1 MGEGRETASLFS
13 MSDNIIQCRIS
24 LVKVE
29 NRFRKDFGDIDSLA
43 ASIAELGLL
52 QPIGIDSSYRLV
64 FGERRLR
71 ACQAL
76 GMEKIPART
85 VHLDSILKGELAEN
99 EFRKDFTHSERV
111 AIGEAIEL
119 ELEGRAGRPSAE
131 TKENFPELPQGQTRD
146 IAAKAAGFGNG
157 KTYEQA
163 KKVTNEA
170 APELVQ
176 AMDEGRASVSASA
189 SLLSLPKDQQAVI
202 AKGDKRDIQKA
213 AKSEKTKSLELVRPA
228 GTEHVLQLINQM
240 DLIAR
245 YLSRSGI
252 SAEQMIERFI
262 SEVDARNPAIAD
274 RLLVALPIMSAL
286 GRISA
291 ELHIQEAA

>member
-1 MGEGRETASLFS
+1 

-24 LVKVE
+24 LVKVV

-52 QPIGIDSSYRLV
+52 QPIGVDSSYRLV

-76 GMEKIPART
+76 GWEKIPART

-111 AIGEAIEL
+111 AIGEAIEA
-119 ELEGRAGRPSAE
+119 ELGNRKGLNQHSEGP
-131 TKENFPELPQGQTRD
+131 ENFPDAPKGDTRD
-146 IAAKAAGFGNG
+146 LAAKAAGFGNG

-176 AMDEGRASVSASA
+176 AMDEGRASVSAAA
-189 SLLSLPKDQQAVI
+189 SLLSLPKEEQAVI
-202 AKGDKRDIQKA
+202 ATGDKKAIQRASKGAKARSIELARPDIA
-213 AKSEKTKSLELVRPA
+213 
-228 GTEHVLQLINQM
+228 EHVLRIINAM
-240 DLIAR
+240 DVLAR
-245 YLSRSGI
+245 FASSEGLSPNEL
-252 SAEQMIERFI
+252 ADRFL
-262 SEVDARNPAIAD
+262 EDVDLSQPGIAD
-274 RLLVALPIMSAL
+274 RLAATLPFMDAI
-286 GRISA
+286 GRIAA
-291 ELHIQEAA
+291 ELDLEEAA

>member
-1 MGEGRETASLFS
+1 

-24 LVKVE
+24 LVKVV

-52 QPIGIDSSYRLV
+52 QPIGVDSSYRLV

-76 GMEKIPART
+76 GWEKIPART

-111 AIGEAIEL
+111 AIGEAIEA
-119 ELEGRAGRPSAE
+119 ELQGRVGNPNLKDSIP
-131 TKENFPELPQGQTRD
+131 ENFPELPKGDTRD
-146 IAAKAAGFGNG
+146 LAAKAAGFGNG

-176 AMDEGRASVSASA
+176 AMDEGRASVSAAA
-189 SLLSLPKDQQAVI
+189 SLLSLPKEEQAVI
-202 AKGDKRDIQKA
+202 ATGDKKAIQRASKGAKTRSIELARPDIA
-213 AKSEKTKSLELVRPA
+213 
-228 GTEHVLQLINQM
+228 EHVLRIINAM
-240 DLIAR
+240 DVLAR
-245 YLSRSGI
+245 FASSEGLSPNEL
-252 SAEQMIERFI
+252 ADRFL
-262 SEVDARNPAIAD
+262 EDVDLSQPGIAD
-274 RLLVALPIMSAL
+274 RLAATLPFMDAI
-286 GRISA
+286 GRIAA
-291 ELHIQEAA
+291 ELDLEEAA

>member
-1 MGEGRETASLFS
+1 

-24 LVKVE
+24 LVKVV

-52 QPIGIDSSYRLV
+52 QPIGVDSSYRLV

-76 GMEKIPART
+76 GWEKIPART

-111 AIGEAIEL
+111 AIGEAIEQ
-119 ELEGRAGRPSAE
+119 ELGDRNGKRP
-131 TKENFPELPQGQTRD
+131 TENFPEVRGETRD
-146 IAAKAAGFGNG
+146 LAAKAAGFGNG

-176 AMDEGRASVSASA
+176 AMDEGRASVSAAA
-189 SLLSLPKDQQAVI
+189 SLLSLPKEEQAVI
-202 AKGDKRDIQKA
+202 ATGDKKAIQRASKGAKARSSELARPDIA
-213 AKSEKTKSLELVRPA
+213 
-228 GTEHVLQLINQM
+228 EHVLRIINAM
-240 DLIAR
+240 DVLAR
-245 YLSRSGI
+245 FASSEGLSPNEL
-252 SAEQMIERFI
+252 ADRFL
-262 SEVDARNPAIAD
+262 EDVDLSQPGIAD
-274 RLLVALPIMSAL
+274 RLAATLPFMDAI
-286 GRISA
+286 GRIAA
-291 ELHIQEAA
+291 ELDLEEAA

>member
-1 MGEGRETASLFS
+1 M
-13 MSDNIIQCRIS
+13 
-24 LVKVE
+24 KVE

-43 ASIAELGLL
+43 ASISELGLL

-176 AMDEGRASVSASA
+176 AMDEGRASVSTAA
-189 SLLSLPKDQQAVI
+189 SLLALPKDQQSAV
-202 AKGDKRDIQKA
+202 AKGDKRSIQRASKDVKSALKPAPA
-213 AKSEKTKSLELVRPA
+213 ATDLVLSVITQMEL
-228 GTEHVLQLINQM
+228 L
-240 DLIAR
+240 AR
-245 YLSRSGI
+245 YLERSDVDVDQLHALIDADLARCDQSVVGRL
-252 SAEQMIERFI
+252 SAT
-262 SEVDARNPAIAD
+262 S
-274 RLLVALPIMSAL
+274 ALMAGL
-286 GRISA
+286 GRIA
-291 ELHIQEAA
+291 ESLLIMEAA

>member
-1 MGEGRETASLFS
+1 

-29 NRFRKDFGDIDSLA
+29 NRFRKEFGDIDGLA

-52 QPIGIDSSYRLV
+52 QPIGVDGNYRLV

-76 GMEKIPART
+76 GWEKIPART

-111 AIGEAIEL
+111 AIGEAIEQ
-119 ELEGRAGRPSAE
+119 ELEGRVGRPAAE

-146 IAAKAAGFGNG
+146 LAAKAAGFGNG

-176 AMDEGRASVSASA
+176 AMDEGRASVSAAA
-189 SLLSLPKDQQAVI
+189 SLLSLPKEEQAVI
-202 AKGDKRDIQKA
+202 ATGDKKAIQRASKGVKTRSIELARPDIA
-213 AKSEKTKSLELVRPA
+213 
-228 GTEHVLQLINQM
+228 EHVLRIINAM
-240 DLIAR
+240 DVLAR
-245 YLSRSGI
+245 FASSEGLSPNEL
-252 SAEQMIERFI
+252 ADRFLAD
-262 SEVDARNPAIAD
+262 VDLSQPGIAD
-274 RLLVALPIMSAL
+274 RLVATLPFMDAI
-286 GRISA
+286 GRIAA
-291 ELHIQEAA
+291 ELDIEEAA